1 MMLNLKTES
10 PERWLEQVDNHLEE
24 ILIDHACENKAA
36 RAALNLMMSY
46 IEHEELTVKMTEIVN
61 EELEHFHQVLG
72 MLKKR
77 GIPFR
82 RLSQSNYGRQM
93 KELIRPQEPQRAVD
107 RLLVAA
113 LIEAR
118 SCERF
123 DLLGTTSMMWS
134 YRISTINC
142 SNQKPVTMQ
151 SRNSAEDFAASAKS
165 NYAFRN
171 WQEAKQR
178 LSIEAIRYLA
188 CIAKTRHFKDGR
200 NSYD

>member
-10 PERWLEQVDNHLEE
+10 PERWLEQVDNHLDE
-24 ILIDHACENKAA
+24 ILIDHAHCENKAA

-77 GIPFR
+77 NIPFR

-123 DLLGTTSMMWS
+123 DLLRHHIDDVELSDFYDQLFES
-134 YRISTINC
+134 EARHYSIYV
-142 SNQKPVTMQ
+142 QL
-151 SRNSAEDFAASAKS
+151 AEGFAAKREVELRLMELA
-165 NYAFRN
+165 RN
-171 WQEAKQR
+171 EAEIIHR
-178 LSIEAIRYLA
+178 GDTLPRMHS
-188 CIAKTRHFKDGR
+188 
-200 NSYD
+200 

>member
-1 MMLNLKTES
+1 MLNLKMES
-10 PERWLEQVDNHLEE
+10 PERWLEQVDNHLDE
-24 ILIDHACENKAA
+24 ILIDHAHCENKAA

-77 GIPFR
+77 HIPFR

-123 DLLGTTSMMWS
+123 DSEARHYSIYVQLAEGFATKREVELRLMEL
-134 YRISTINC
+134 
-142 SNQKPVTMQ
+142 
-151 SRNSAEDFAASAKS
+151 SRSEAEIIHRGDTLPRMHS
-165 NYAFRN
+165 
-171 WQEAKQR
+171 
-178 LSIEAIRYLA
+178 
-188 CIAKTRHFKDGR
+188 
-200 NSYD
+200 

>member
-10 PERWLEQVDNHLEE
+10 PERWLEQVDNHLDE
-24 ILIDHACENKAA
+24 ILIDHAHCENKAA
-36 RAALNLMMSY
+36 RAALNLMMAY
-46 IEHEELTVKMTEIVN
+46 VENERLTIEMTGIVN

-82 RLSQSNYGRQM
+82 RLTQSNYGRQM
-93 KELIRPQEPQRAVD
+93 KELIRPQEPERAID

-123 DLLGTTSMMWS
+123 DLLRHHIDDVELSDFYDELFES
-134 YRISTINC
+134 EARHYSVYV
-142 SNQKPVTMQ
+142 QL
-151 SRNSAEDFAASAKS
+151 AEDFGTK
-165 NYAFRN
+165 REVELRL
-171 WQEAKQR
+171 QELAR
-178 LSIEAIRYLA
+178 AEAQIINRGDTLP
-188 CIAKTRHFKDGR
+188 RMH
-200 NSYD
+200 S